1 MEEFPVAAYFNQMS
15 RALNTI
21 GDNQKATAENLKTV
35 ADNQKMMADNQKTM
49 ADNLKTMA
57 DDITSLIVHGPGLW
71 TRCDCVNVQMH
82 GVMLEKNI

>member
-1 MEEFPVAAYFNQMS
+1 MMEEFPVATYFNQMS

-35 ADNQKMMADNQKTM
+35 ADNQKTM

-57 DDITSLIVHGPGLW
+57 DDITSLIVHGPGL
-71 TRCDCVNVQMH
+71 
-82 GVMLEKNI
+82 